1 MRRGSA
7 ATIRATQLLNHRR
20 FHRFFLQGKENSGS
34 PARGFFIGV
43 TLVPHYPFMLLP

>member
-1 MRRGSA
+1 MLGGSA
-7 ATIRATQLLNHRR
+7 ATIRAEKSMNHRGFYR
-20 FHRFFLQGKENSGS
+20 FPPQGKENSGS